1 MKIWVIKLSPNIDLK
16 NLNNTRIAQLA
27 DGSWK
32 VNLINLKKVEYVIV
46 MHQQKVVA
54 DYVLG
59 DTIQVNLKN
68 DFRVERL
75 GLKDA
80 NNSTGLVGKVLNYT
94 TANPSTIKEK
104 EDLLNLIV

>member
-1 MKIWVIKLSPNIDLK
+1 MKIWVIKLSPKMELKDLP
-16 NLNNTRIAQLA
+16 NTRIAQLA

-32 VNLINLKKVEYVIV
+32 VNLISLKKVEYVIV

-68 DFRVERL
+68 DFRVEHL
-75 GLKDA
+75 GLIDA

-94 TANPSTIKEK
+94 TANPSTIKNQ
-104 EDLLNLIV
+104 EDLIKLIV